1 MIVVRCTQ
9 PGDVDALV
17 ALAQE
22 TGPGLTTFK
31 PDRAALAAAS
41 SARAARSRARPSR
54 SKQAISS

>member
-17 ALAQE
+17 GLASE

-31 PDRAALAAAS
+31 PDRPALAA
-41 SARAARSRARPSR
+41 RVERARR
-54 SKQAISS
+54 TLEDKAQALKRAISS